1 MGLGV
6 RGEGPVVLG
15 PRDPLEPCHN
25 PVKMHSGAIGT
36 ARGDCRATGAR
47 GAMQV
52 HASCCAWGGLA
63 VLLRGTPGS
72 GKSDLALRLVDAGF
86 QLVADDRVDLVAENG
101 AVTASAPAPL
111 AGLIEVR
118 GLGILD
124 LGSHVA
130 APLGLLADLGP
141 ATTIDRLPEP
151 ATEEVLGV
159 RLPVIRLDPTAPSA
173 VARVRAALA
182 VIDGRAASR
191 CGALGDRTQAAMP

>member
-1 MGLGV
+1 
-6 RGEGPVVLG
+6 
-15 PRDPLEPCHN
+15 
-25 PVKMHSGAIGT
+25 
-36 ARGDCRATGAR
+36 
-47 GAMQV
+47 MQV
-52 HASCCAWGGLA
+52 HTSCCAWSGLA

-86 QLVADDRVDLVAENG
+86 QLVADDRVDLVAANG